1 MDDGIKIFLQV
12 YPLAQA
18 VGADEHPLLFFG
30 EGCHAGLTFRW
41 RERAGYGFYSAFLPF
56 FAVRKYFTEFLSQV
70 FGRSDEAAEYN
81 GGKAILQQ
89 IFDMRDAL
97 LQFVIIGTF
106 QIFCKICQVG
116 KAPAFQGCCL
126 CFLAAG
132 IGARQCVRYTAV
144 FAGIPI
150 QNALAAPGIEVIGI
164 LFACIN
170 AIRSGA

>member
-1 MDDGIKIFLQV
+1 
-12 YPLAQA
+12 
-18 VGADEHPLLFFG
+18 
-30 EGCHAGLTFRW
+30 
-41 RERAGYGFYSAFLPF
+41 
-56 FAVRKYFTEFLSQV
+56 
-70 FGRSDEAAEYN
+70 
-81 GGKAILQQ
+81 
-89 IFDMRDAL
+89 MRDAL

-150 QNALAAPGIEVIGI
+150 QNALAAPGIEVVGI

-170 AIRSGA
+170 AIRSGAQGLCCRCGAGGDSAQESQGRPPADALLPLAALFGAVDAVLCQFEDLLK